1 MITAYLLFFVAGLL
15 LILLAT
21 LIWRFW
27 QSFVAVSPEEEELER
42 SIASLNDVQTNRMS
56 DQQIARQMDTE
67 TGWQIM
73 VRRGQRASRSERRP
87 RRPRR

>member
-1 MITAYLLFFVAGLL
+1 MITAYLLFAVAALL
-15 LILLAT
+15 MILLVA

-27 QSFVAVSPEEEELER
+27 QGFVQVSPEEEELER
-42 SIASLNDVQTNRMS
+42 SIASLNDLQANRRS

-73 VRRGQRASRSERRP
+73 VRRGQRAAGGERGP

>member
-1 MITAYLLFFVAGLL
+1 MITAYLLFAIAALL
-15 LILLAT
+15 MILLAA

-27 QSFVAVSPEEEELER
+27 QGFVEVSPEEEELER
-42 SIASLNDVQTNRMS
+42 SIASLNDAQANRVS
-56 DQQIARQMDTE
+56 DQQITRQMDTE

-73 VRRGQRASRSERRP
+73 VRRGQRASRRERTP

>member
-1 MITAYLLFFVAGLL
+1 MITAYLLFAVAALL
-15 LILLAT
+15 LILLVA

-27 QSFVAVSPEEEELER
+27 QNYAQVSPEEEELDR
-42 SIASLNDVQTNRMS
+42 SIASLNDEQANRSS
-56 DQQIARQMDTE
+56 DAQIVRRMDAE

-73 VRRGQRASRSERRP
+73 VRRGQRDSRRP

>member
-1 MITAYLLFFVAGLL
+1 MITAYLLFFVAALL
-15 LILLAT
+15 MILLVA

-27 QSFVAVSPEEEELER
+27 QGFVDVSPEEEKLER
-42 SIASLNDVQTNRMS
+42 SIASLNDSQANRTS

-73 VRRGQRASRSERRP
+73 VRRGQRAPRGDRPP